1 MTCIQVLL
9 PYFLDYVKSAGDRWY
24 NSWKKWICTLR
35 RLCRALQLTVMGHTG
50 QWRVEVLLRSL
61 IFSCPIFF
69 FVWANLFFFLKA
81 NEIHIKELSSLLKKK
96 KSFFFL
102 IFWYLPPVY
111 IQHINQFMVYLVE
124 YHDAKWP
131 YLRTISLEE
140 PGML

>member
-96 KSFFFL
+96 KIFFFFNLL
-102 IFWYLPPVY
+102 IFATSLHSTHQSVHGVLGRIPWC
-111 IQHINQFMVYLVE
+111 QM
-124 YHDAKWP
+124 
-131 YLRTISLEE
+131 TIFENH
-140 PGML
+140 